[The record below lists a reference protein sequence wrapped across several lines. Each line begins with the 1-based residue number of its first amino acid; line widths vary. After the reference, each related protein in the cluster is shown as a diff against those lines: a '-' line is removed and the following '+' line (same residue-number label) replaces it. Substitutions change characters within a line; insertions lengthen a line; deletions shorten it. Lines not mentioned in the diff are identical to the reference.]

1 MSWRAVKR
9 KSLLVAWTRGNPRN
23 YYLHY
28 SHDNAANSCPIDET
42 EWAPLPIEFDYAHT
56 HTHRAESRA
65 SRRILLEGGVE
76 RRHGGCTAT
85 SDCGVWGT
93 MKIDFNAE
101 NYVICACY
109 GLEWSGDTA

>member
-56 HTHRAESRA
+56 HTQGRIEGESENII
-65 SRRILLEGGVE
+65 RR
-76 RRHGGCTAT
+76 RRGKQA
-85 SDCGVWGT
+85 WG
-93 MKIDFNAE
+93 MHSYK
-101 NYVICACY
+101 
-109 GLEWSGDTA
+109 